1 MCSITGEILLLLS
14 VADVAIVRTV
24 VACFGAIMATLERAK
39 PFVGIVVILGTG
51 GIFSGAVVAFLAVV
65 AVFLGAIIAFSAVVV
80 AFLEA
85 VAGFLGAVVSL
96 LPSMVA
102 M

>member
-1 MCSITGEILLLLS
+1 MFWGDHGHFR
-14 VADVAIVRTV
+14 AGQAICGHRGH
-24 VACFGAIMATLERAK
+24 F
-39 PFVGIVVILGTG
+39 GTG